1 MDNLSKKKYPT
12 LSVIGFS
19 AILPTAPIRSRGTE
33 GNVNSIFSVRYKE
46 HISLEESADGLEGL
60 KIGWMGMNG

>member
-1 MDNLSKKKYPT
+1 MENLSKKN
-12 LSVIGFS
+12 SVLFVLGFS
-19 AILPTAPIRSRGTE
+19 AVRLTVTIVPRGTKE
-33 GNVNSIFSVRYKE
+33 NVNSIFSVRIKE